1 MIYLKELD
9 LYIDKITTEQ
19 YLKYLEY
26 VDDNSI
32 DNIEKKYLII
42 KTLTGLSMDRIQ
54 EINTWDVDNIY
65 CELYLYIL
73 TVEEKFA
80 VVCEDGLGIKPVKQ
94 EKSIF
99 DDYDK
104 ENGYEDFEEKL
115 TESQKRVQMINFF
128 IRYMSTNHKLSYDGF
143 MKSDLSALLDNINY
157 NFKYDREH
165 KK

>member
-1 MIYLKELD
+1 
-9 LYIDKITTEQ
+9 
-19 YLKYLEY
+19 
-26 VDDNSI
+26 
-32 DNIEKKYLII
+32 
-42 KTLTGLSMDRIQ
+42 MDRIQ